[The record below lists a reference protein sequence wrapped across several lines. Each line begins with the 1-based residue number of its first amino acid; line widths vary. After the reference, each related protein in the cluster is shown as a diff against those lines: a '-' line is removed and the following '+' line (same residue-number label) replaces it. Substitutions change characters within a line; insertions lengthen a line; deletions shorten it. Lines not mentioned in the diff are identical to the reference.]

1 MDIEEFWMRL
11 SMCAVRRVRTRRPSR
26 GLIASSMVLA
36 VSLLAGCSSGKSS
49 GAAAPSVDPNQTYNL
64 TYWSWTKGSQAAVDA
79 FNKAHAKIH
88 VTFQQIPSGSKGGYA
103 KVSDAF
109 KAGTGPDV
117 FNAEYSALP
126 SFVAAGQ
133 VVDISNYVT
142 AQTASGYLP
151 QALQLVTLGGK
162 KWAMPNDIGAQVLYY
177 RKDLFAQYGLTVP
190 KTWAD
195 FQADAQRLAAQK
207 PGYYL
212 ANYTVDDPL
221 VLEALVGQA
230 GAQWFATSGNTWQLR
245 FTDPATREVT
255 TFWQGMVD
263 KKLVAPVLS
272 NTAGYT
278 AEVASGHILTQVSVN
293 WNAAANIVTF
303 PGLAGKWGVSL
314 LPSFDGQPASG
325 ILGGSSY
332 AIAKSS
338 KNVAAAVEF
347 ARWMTSDPAAAKARV
362 SGGSSAYFADSDAL
376 QVART
381 SFNAS
386 YYGTD
391 VYSTFDAAAHAL
403 KPSIFGPTMTATN
416 QVMTT
421 KLKQI
426 STGGG
431 TIEDAVAAGLADAKS
446 EMSALGLDVQVRD

>member
-1 MDIEEFWMRL
+1 MRL
-11 SMCAVRRVRTRRPSR
+11 SMCAMTRARTRRP
-26 GLIASSMVLA
+26 GVGMLASAVVLA
-36 VSLLAGCSSGKSS
+36 VSLLAGCSSGKAGGGS
-49 GAAAPSVDPNQTYNL
+49 APSVDPGQTYNL

-79 FNKAHAKIH
+79 FNKAHPKIH

-133 VVDISNYVT
+133 VVDISGYLTGQNT
-142 AQTASGYLP
+142 SGYLP

-162 KWAMPNDIGAQVLYY
+162 KWAVPNDIGAQVLYY

-195 FQADAQRLAAQK
+195 FQADAQKLVARK

-230 GAQWFATSGNTWQLR
+230 GAQWFATSGDTWQLR

-255 TFWQGMVD
+255 SFWQGMVD

-272 NTAGYT
+272 NTTGYT
-278 AEVASGHILTQVSVN
+278 AEVASGHILAQVSVN
-293 WNAAANIVTF
+293 WNAAANVVNF

-332 AIAKSS
+332 AVAKSS
-338 KNVAAAVEF
+338 KNVPAAVEF

-362 SGGSSAYFADSDAL
+362 SGGSSAYFANSAAL
-376 QVART
+376 QVARS
-381 SFNAS
+381 SFNDS

-391 VYSTFDAAAHAL
+391 VYSTFDTAAQAL

-416 QVMTT
+416 QVMAT
-421 KLKQI
+421 KLKTI
-426 STGGG
+426 SSGGSV
-431 TIEDAVAAGLADAKS
+431 IADAVAAGLADAKS
-446 EMSALGLDVQVRD
+446 EMSALGLDVQVQD